1 MYLSELEKKLFAKQ
15 HNFSKIFKS
24 FIIMFRKTL
33 TLTKKFNKRN
43 TLVTLNNTRQS
54 LSLTHCNRRLIT
66 TDELKA
72 AKVKK
77 TEKQILIIVHL
88 EIFRKNKYKKIWKD
102 LELLKTLILILN
114 IKMNVKFFF
123 FFSQIIV
130 FFK

>member
-77 TEKQILIIVHL
+77 PEKQKELFSFEKHNYL
-88 EIFRKNKYKKIWKD
+88 RKKKKI
-102 LELLKTLILILN
+102 LHSSLYLI
-114 IKMNVKFFF
+114 
-123 FFSQIIV
+123 
-130 FFK
+130 